1 MFEVGVDLVSIARI
15 EAFLQ
20 KFNHKGLA
28 RFLNSEEIKLAKTPQ
43 TIAGFWAAKE
53 ACSKALKCG
62 ISKELNFHDMIISKD
77 KKGAPLLTLTK
88 DKMKYFNLHSLSL
101 SISHDSG
108 FAIAVVAAVFK
119 IKET

>member
-1 MFEVGVDLVSIARI
+1 
-15 EAFLQ
+15 
-20 KFNHKGLA
+20 
-28 RFLNSEEIKLAKTPQ
+28 
-43 TIAGFWAAKE
+43 
-53 ACSKALKCG
+53 
-62 ISKELNFHDMIISKD
+62 MIISKD

-108 FAIAVVAAVFK
+108 FAIAVVAAIFK

>member
-62 ISKELNFHDMIISKD
+62 ISNELNFHDMIISKD

-108 FAIAVVAAVFK
+108 FAIAVVAAIFK

>member
-1 MFEVGVDLVSIARI
+1 MFELGIDLVSIARI
-15 EAFLQ
+15 ETFLQ
-20 KFNHKGLA
+20 RFNQKGLA
-28 RFLNSEEIKLAKTPQ
+28 RFLNPEEIKLAKNPQ

-88 DKMKYFNLHSLSL
+88 NKMEHFNLHSLSL

-108 FAIAVVAAVFK
+108 FAIAVVAVIFK
-119 IKET
+119 NKET

>member
-1 MFEVGVDLVSIARI
+1 MFELGIDLVSIARI
-15 EAFLQ
+15 ETFLQ
-20 KFNHKGLA
+20 RFNQKGLA
-28 RFLNSEEIKLAKTPQ
+28 RFLNAEEIKLAKNSQ

-88 DKMKYFNLHSLSL
+88 NKMEHFNLHSLSL

-108 FAIAVVAAVFK
+108 FAIAVVAVIFK
-119 IKET
+119 NKET